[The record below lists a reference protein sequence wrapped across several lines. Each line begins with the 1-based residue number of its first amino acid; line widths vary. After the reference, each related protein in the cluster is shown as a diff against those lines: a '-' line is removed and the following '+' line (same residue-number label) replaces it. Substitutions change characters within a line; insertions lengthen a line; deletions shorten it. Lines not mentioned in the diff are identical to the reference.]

1 MSSPINSLKKSSIR
15 NGGSDSPIRIGI
27 NGFGRIGKCVFLQLL
42 WDPTIEIAA
51 INALNL
57 RTSNFEEYIK
67 HDSVHRYPQNFQVE
81 VIDSQK
87 IKINHHTIILLSDRE
102 AKNLHWKSY
111 NIDYVIDATGSYLT
125 QDACRQHDVNYV
137 IISAPA
143 TDETKTFV
151 YGVNHEDYL
160 GESIISAASCTTNAI
175 CPALKIIDDHF
186 HLKNAS
192 FTTIHST
199 TASQSTV
206 DILRGRSI
214 FNNIIPH
221 STGANAA
228 IAKILPNLSCTVPG
242 TSMRIPISNVSLI
255 DLTFEVDQPFSYDS
269 LIKIIKES
277 NYYDILYQINQLNL
291 VSCDF
296 LTTTTPTICDFH
308 SSVKISDHKMKL
320 MIWYDNEWA
329 YSAQLI
335 RLLKYLSTLHS
346 LKKVEEKQE

>member
-1 MSSPINSLKKSSIR
+1 MTSPNP
-15 NGGSDSPIRIGI
+15 PIKIGI

-42 WDPTIEIAA
+42 WDSTIEIAA

-57 RTSNFEEYIK
+57 TAANFEEYVK
-67 HDSVHRYPQNFQVE
+67 HDSVHRYSKNFPVE
-81 VIDSQK
+81 LINSKQ
-87 IKINHHTIILLSDRE
+87 IKVLNHTITLLSDRE
-102 AKNLHWKSY
+102 AKNLNWKSY
-111 NIDYVIDATGSYLT
+111 GIDYVIDATGSYLT
-125 QDACRQHDVNYV
+125 QDACLQHNVNYV
-137 IISAPA
+137 IMSAPA
-143 TDETKTFV
+143 KDETKTFV
-151 YGVNHEDYL
+151 YGVNHLDYL

-242 TSMRIPISNVSLI
+242 TSMRVPISNVSLI

-269 LIKIIKES
+269 LILIIKES
-277 NYYDILYQINQLNL
+277 NYFNILYQISQSNL

-329 YSAQLI
+329 YSAQVI
-335 RLLKYLSTLHS
+335 RLLKYVATLHS
-346 LKKVEEKQE
+346 SKKEEQKRE